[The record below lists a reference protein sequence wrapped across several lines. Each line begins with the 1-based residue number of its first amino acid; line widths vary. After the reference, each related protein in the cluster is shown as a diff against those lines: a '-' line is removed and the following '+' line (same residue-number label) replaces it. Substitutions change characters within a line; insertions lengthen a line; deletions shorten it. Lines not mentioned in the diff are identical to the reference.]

1 MKQMPNMHCYKIELN
16 TMSDVRDFI
25 EISSQYE
32 GLLLSDNDC
41 YTINA
46 SSIMGVIYSL
56 EWNNL
61 YLLSEEDV
69 YSAFAK
75 FIIETYVRS

>member
-1 MKQMPNMHCYKIELN
+1 MPNLHCYKIELN
-16 TMSDVRDFI
+16 TMSDVREFV
-25 EISSQYE
+25 EIASQYT
-32 GLLLSDNDC
+32 GLKLSDNEC

-61 YLLSEEDV
+61 YLLSETDV
-69 YSAFAK
+69 YSVFSK
-75 FIIETYVRS
+75 FIIEAHTRS

>member
-1 MKQMPNMHCYKIELN
+1 MKKHVYKIELN
-16 TMSDVRDFI
+16 TLTDVKNFVNI
-25 EISSQYE
+25 ITTSNLSSPE
-32 GLLLSDNDC
+32 LTDGDK

-61 YLLSEEDV
+61 FLVTTEDV
-69 YSAFAK
+69 YSLLKDYIVEA
-75 FIIETYVRS
+75 TTRD

>member
-1 MKQMPNMHCYKIELN
+1 MKKHVYKIELN
-16 TMSDVRDFI
+16 TLTDVKNFVNI
-25 EISSQYE
+25 IVTSNLSSPE
-32 GLLLSDNDC
+32 LTDGDK

-61 YLLSEEDV
+61 FLVTTEDAYSLLKDYIVEATTRD
-69 YSAFAK
+69 
-75 FIIETYVRS
+75 

>member
-1 MKQMPNMHCYKIELN
+1 MPNLHCYKIELN
-16 TMSDVRDFI
+16 TMSDVREFV
-25 EISSQYE
+25 EIASQYT
-32 GLLLSDNDC
+32 GLMLSDNEC

-61 YLLSEEDV
+61 YLLSETDV
-69 YSAFAK
+69 YSAFSK
-75 FIIETYVRS
+75 FIIEAHTRS